1 MNDTRESRGRGSRP
15 RPMTDRITV
24 RLPAQ
29 LIERLRMEA
38 QPSEVVRLALRDWFN
53 H

>member
-1 MNDTRESRGRGSRP
+1 MNDTRESRGRGSKP

-38 QPSEVVRLALRDWFN
+38 QPSEVVRLALRDWLG